1 MNIYKPL
8 LAKDVR
14 LIGKDPVFVVSVL
27 GPLLLCIMARYGF
40 PAASSLTD
48 TYYSVSLE
56 PYRGFTGTLFV
67 VVIPMLAGMLTGLMI
82 LDERDEAIIAYYAVT
97 PLRRSGYLL
106 YRLLLPTAFSL
117 LLSCVFLAGSRLLNL
132 QWASVFAIP
141 SLALEAPLFG
151 LFLAAYAANKV
162 EGLALSKIGGLFIA
176 GPAVANWVPGTWQI
190 LGCWLPTY
198 SPAKALLMADERETL
213 RAFTAGLIG
222 LFFHALLLRYVI
234 AIFLKRQT

>member
-8 LAKDVR
+8 LTKDIR
-14 LIGKDPVFVVSVL
+14 LIGKDPVLVVSVL
-27 GPLLLCIMARYGF
+27 GPLLLCILARYGF

-48 TYYSVSLE
+48 TYYSVPLE
-56 PYRGFTGTLFV
+56 PYRGFTGTLLV
-67 VVIPMLAGMLTGLMI
+67 VVIPMLAGMLTGLMM
-82 LDERDEAIIAYYAVT
+82 LDERDEAVITYYAVT

-106 YRLLLPTAFSL
+106 YRLLLPTVL
-117 LLSCVFLAGSRLLNL
+117 CLMLSCVFLAGSRLLNL
-132 QWASVFAIP
+132 QWESVVAIP

-176 GPAVANWVPGTWQI
+176 GPAVANWVPGSWQI

-198 SPAKALLMADERETL
+198 WPAKTLLLAEQRETL
-213 RAFTAGLIG
+213 AALAAGITGLI
-222 LFFHALLLRYVI
+222 FHMLLLRSMI
-234 AIFLKRQT
+234 AAFLKRQT